1 MVRDNNARSAPER
14 NRVNPTR
21 AIRAV
26 LWMVDGVGLIG
37 VVIFS
42 VLAALESDNRLYVI
56 GQIVSAALI
65 LGSVLLMRL
74 INQRPPE

>member
-1 MVRDNNARSAPER
+1 VD
-14 NRVNPTR
+14 PTR

-26 LWMVDGVGLIG
+26 LWMVDGLGLIG
-37 VVIFS
+37 VVAFS

-56 GQIVSAALI
+56 GQIASAVLI

-74 INQRPPE
+74 INQHSPE